1 MSARQKCKILKKKLQ
16 IANDSLHEI
25 APILARHKL
34 EHEKLK
40 QQIAYLQWDIDWYQV
55 LYDKARAAQK
65 HHAEDAERLRRENA
79 QLRADLE
86 RCKPFWRRWLRKR

>member
-1 MSARQKCKILKKKLQ
+1 MTARQKCKVLKRKLRF
-16 IANDSLHEI
+16 ADDSLYAAAQALKQHN
-25 APILARHKL
+25 L
-34 EHEKLK
+34 EYEKLK
-40 QQIAYLQWDIDWYQV
+40 QQISHLQWDIDWYQI

-86 RCKPFWRRWLRKR
+86 RCKPFWRRWLRK